1 MAGYNDDRDR
11 LNDAENKNRHASSA
25 DEDLSETAEL
35 AEKLI
40 MTVSPEVQDIARNC
54 AMLHWFDRDVLSEVA
69 MSQGVP
75 VNLVVE
81 EISRLPFVERL
92 PFGLGYH
99 GKTRKALLKWYANK
113 RSSEFSSFASVV
125 ARAYERRTDQSIAFA
140 ERLYCLFIAG
150 DEEAATTLRDAA
162 LKSAAQQQD
171 WQFFASIL
179 DLQDEAESLAF
190 VKPAEVT
197 AHVWIARGVV
207 AKLRKD
213 LDGAIT
219 AFTAALELSPVQSAA
234 LINRGLTFRML
245 GKPEKAL
252 SDFTA
257 AIDLKPDEPAA
268 LCGRG
273 LAWKDKKDPARA
285 LDDFGRC
292 LQIKAD
298 YLPALI
304 NRGLLFRSLANPQR
318 AIEDLVAATL
328 IAPQNPDVSYNLAL
342 AYYDLGLLTEA
353 KNYLDK
359 TIKLAPS
366 PDAYNIRAAI
376 YRWLDL
382 PRRAVQDAQRALS
395 FAPDDV
401 TAKMNLAG
409 AMVEGG
415 QTPKGLQIIH
425 ELLVSLDGSEMYGLA
440 ALNAVA
446 GKSSTAIQLL
456 KQCADLDVRWLQ
468 SDPDFRSLH
477 SDPEFKAIADLESS
491 DGWRPRSDK
500 LSKLRPQ

>member
-1 MAGYNDDRDR
+1 MAGYDNDRDR
-11 LNDAENKNRHASSA
+11 LDSGEHKESRAPSGY
-25 DEDLSETAEL
+25 DDLSETAEL

-40 MTVSPEVQDIARNC
+40 RTVSPEVQDIARNC
-54 AMLHWFDRDVLSEVA
+54 AILHWFDKDVLSAAA

-75 VNLVVE
+75 VDITVE

-92 PFGLGYH
+92 PFGLAYH
-99 GKTRKALLKWYANK
+99 GKTRKALLKKYAK
-113 RSSEFSSFASVV
+113 ERSSEFSSFASVV

-150 DEEAATTLRDAA
+150 DEEAATKVRDAA
-162 LKSAAQQQD
+162 LKSAAQRQD

-179 DLQDEAESLAF
+179 DLQGEAESLAF

-213 LDGAIT
+213 LDGAIN
-219 AFTAALELSPVQSAA
+219 AFNAALELSSDQPAA
-234 LINRGLTFRML
+234 LINRGLTFRMQ
-245 GKPEKAL
+245 GKPDKAL
-252 SDFTA
+252 SDLTA

-268 LCGRG
+268 FCGRG
-273 LAWKDKKDPARA
+273 LVWKDKKDSERA

-292 LQIKAD
+292 LQLKAD

-304 NRGLLFRSLANPQR
+304 NRGLLFRSLADPEK
-318 AIEDLVAATL
+318 AINDLIAATL

-342 AYYDLGLLTEA
+342 AYYDLGQLTEA
-353 KNYLDK
+353 RNSLDK

-415 QTPKGLQIIH
+415 QTPKGLQIIR
-425 ELLVSLDGSEMYGLA
+425 ELLDSLDESETYGLA

-446 GKSSTAIQLL
+446 GKRSVAIELL

-468 SDPDFRSLH
+468 SDPDFRGLH
-477 SDPEFKAIADLESS
+477 SEPEFQAIADLGSS
-491 DGWRPRSDK
+491 GAWRPRSSTK
-500 LSKLRPQ
+500 R